1 MEVTDQNQRSGD
13 ECDIISCLRNISE
26 ILGDF
31 LDDDQEPTSSVAT
44 AFQTHTAFIRNA
56 VSTVDAV
63 DCEIAATNWAS
74 ITMGLHP
81 EDTVRSWN
89 SSKQIPIIK
98 LIEGQKRQYA
108 SISTRPIPPTVAPR
122 SANVDTSSAS
132 TAVSSSSPQPQ
143 KNSIRARLREYARK
157 SREMVRQFITGSR
170 DYLRET
176 REAKEL
182 KKRKVVNGY
191 EWTRKEYFLVKKNE
205 QDFWRAI
212 PFMFCCVFL
221 GEAIPF
227 LLIRGIVP
235 STCLTVEQLDAR
247 WKRLAGVRKKL
258 AAAAVQSVDSGEA
271 MPASAFLSDDFVL
284 RLAHTQPQY
293 FLIDNLT
300 GPQLRA
306 YNKYLGIWR
315 VGPAPYL
322 RRVLRQHVDYI
333 RGDDLLLKKEG
344 LESLTPL
351 ELKWAVEARGL
362 PSTDAT
368 PERMR
373 EDLSSWI
380 RLHIND
386 DQEVPFSLMLLTAII
401 RVELQSQMKEV
412 VRVGSSRM
420 KEHPHLTVSTDSVI
434 FAEEQKSTAVASG

>member
-1 MEVTDQNQRSGD
+1 M
-13 ECDIISCLRNISE
+13 
-26 ILGDF
+26 
-31 LDDDQEPTSSVAT
+31 SSD
-44 AFQTHTAFIRNA
+44 R
-56 VSTVDAV
+56 
-63 DCEIAATNWAS
+63 
-74 ITMGLHP
+74 
-81 EDTVRSWN
+81 
-89 SSKQIPIIK
+89 K
-98 LIEGQKRQYA
+98 LIERQKRQYT
-108 SISTRPIPPTVAPR
+108 SISTPPIPPTVAPR

-132 TAVSSSSPQPQ
+132 NSRSSSAATSSSPLPQ
-143 KNSIRARLREYARK
+143 KKSIPARLREYARK

-182 KKRKVVNGY
+182 KRRKVVNGY
-191 EWTRKEYFLVKKNE
+191 EWTRREYFLVKKNE

-212 PFMFCCVFL
+212 PFVFCCVFL

-258 AAAAVQSVDSGEA
+258 AAAAVQSVESGEA
-271 MPASAFLSDDFVL
+271 VRGTNMPASAFLSDDFVL

-362 PSTDAT
+362 PSADAT

-401 RVELQSQMKEV
+401 RVELQSQMNEV
-412 VRVGSSRM
+412 MRVASSRIQ
-420 KEHPHLTVSTDSVI
+420 EHPHLTHSTDSGI
-434 FAEEQKSTAVASG
+434 LAEEQRSTAVASG